1 MALRTV
7 LSDPMLRLLA
17 AAVLLAAFVPVA
29 GDARPVAGLL
39 VSAGVFV
46 LFLLNGMRIARS
58 EIRAGLRNWR
68 FLLPLLLWVFGA
80 MALAG
85 LALFTLGQGLV
96 PPLIAVGFLYL
107 GTLPSTVQSA
117 TSYSALAG
125 GNLGLSV
132 ISAAL
137 LNIAGIF
144 VTVPV
149 FLLLGGTGGEAQIGW
164 ETAERI
170 MLILLLPFVLGQIV
184 QGWTRDFIAEHGKR
198 IALIDRSVIALAVYV
213 AFSGAVEQGIWQRVE
228 ASAWAWLGGMVA
240 LFLLFGHAGSWIVSG
255 LLGLPRRDRI
265 SFLFAGTQKSTA
277 VGVPLAAILFT
288 PEIAGFLVVPLML
301 YHLFQLVAAAPV
313 AGVLGTVA
321 LGRGLKRAVALV
333 PAHRPPQ
340 RDDDQRRADQPRKR
354 LGNMHD
360 HRG

>member
-7 LSDPMLRLLA
+7 LADPMLRMLA
-17 AAVLLAAFVPVA
+17 GAVLLAAIIPVG
-29 GDARPVAGLL
+29 GDARPVADLL

-85 LALFTLGQGLV
+85 LALASVGQGLV

-107 GTLPSTVQSA
+107 GALPSTVQSA

-149 FLLLGGTGGEAQIGW
+149 FFLLGGTGSDAPIGW
-164 ETAERI
+164 ETALRI
-170 MLILLLPFVLGQIV
+170 LLILLLPFVLGQVV
-184 QGWTRDFIAEHGKR
+184 QGWTQGFISRHGR
-198 IALIDRSVIALAVYV
+198 HIVWIDRSVIALAVYV
-213 AFSGAVEQGIWQRVE
+213 AFSGAVEQGIWHKVD

-240 LFLLFGHAGSWIVSG
+240 LFLLFGHVGSWLVG
-255 LLGLPRRDRI
+255 GALGLPHRDRI

-277 VGVPLAAILFT
+277 VGVPLAAILFA
-288 PEIAGFLVVPLML
+288 PEVAGFLVVPLML
-301 YHLFQLVAAAPV
+301 YHLFQLVVAAPV
-313 AGVLGTVA
+313 AGA
-321 LGRGLKRAVALV
+321 LGRTG
-333 PAHRPPQ
+333 
-340 RDDDQRRADQPRKR
+340 
-354 LGNMHD
+354 
-360 HRG
+360 

>member
-7 LSDPMLRLLA
+7 LTDPMLRMLA
-17 AAVLLAAFVPVA
+17 AAVLLAAIVPVG
-29 GDARPVAGLL
+29 GDIRPVTDLL

-85 LALFTLGQGLV
+85 LALASAGQGLV
-96 PPLIAVGFLYL
+96 PPLIAIGFLYL
-107 GTLPSTVQSA
+107 GSLPSTVQSA

-149 FLLLGGTGGEAQIGW
+149 FFLLGGTGSDAPLGW

-170 MLILLLPFVLGQIV
+170 MLILLLPFVLGQLV
-184 QGWTRDFIAEHGKR
+184 QGWTKDFISRHGR
-198 IALIDRSVIALAVYV
+198 HIVWIDRGVIALAVYV
-213 AFSGAVEQGIWQRVE
+213 AFSGAVEQGIWQKVDPG
-228 ASAWAWLGGMVA
+228 AWAWLCGMVA
-240 LFLLFGHAGSWIVSG
+240 LFLLFGHAGSWFVG
-255 LLGLPRRDRI
+255 GALGLPRRDRI

-277 VGVPLAAILFT
+277 VGVPLAAILF
-288 PEIAGFLVVPLML
+288 PLEVAGFLVVPLML

-313 AGVLGTVA
+313 AGVLG
-321 LGRGLKRAVALV
+321 RS
-333 PAHRPPQ
+333 
-340 RDDDQRRADQPRKR
+340 D
-354 LGNMHD
+354 
-360 HRG
+360 

>member
-7 LSDPMLRLLA
+7 LADPMLRMLA
-17 AAVLLAAFVPVA
+17 AAVLLAAIVPVG
-29 GDARPVAGLL
+29 GDAKPVADVL

-68 FLLPLLLWVFGA
+68 FLLPLMLWVFGA
-80 MALAG
+80 MALGG
-85 LALFTLGQGLV
+85 LALATLGQGLV

-107 GTLPSTVQSA
+107 GALPSTVQSA

-144 VTVPV
+144 VTVPI
-149 FLLLGGTGGEAQIGW
+149 FFLLGGTGGEGQIGF
-164 ETAERI
+164 ETVERI
-170 MLILLLPFVLGQIV
+170 LLILLLPFVIGQIV
-184 QGWTRDFIAEHGKR
+184 QGWTKGFIARHKSR
-198 IALIDRSVIALAVYV
+198 IVWIDRIVIALTVYV
-213 AFSGAVEQGIWQRVE
+213 GFSGAVEQDIWQRVD
-228 ASAWAWLGGMVA
+228 ASAWAWLTGMVA
-240 LFLLFGHAGSWIVSG
+240 LFVLFGHAGSWLVSG
-255 LLGLPRRDRI
+255 MLRLPRRDRI

-288 PEIAGFLVVPLML
+288 PEVAGFLVVPLML

-313 AGVLGTVA
+313 SGA
-321 LGRGLKRAVALV
+321 LSRGR
-333 PAHRPPQ
+333 
-340 RDDDQRRADQPRKR
+340 
-354 LGNMHD
+354 
-360 HRG
+360 

>member
-7 LSDPMLRLLA
+7 LSDPMLRMLA
-17 AAVLLAAFVPVA
+17 GSVLLAAILPVG
-29 GDARPVAGLL
+29 GDARPFADLL

-58 EIRAGLRNWR
+58 EIGAGLRNWR
-68 FLLPLLLWVFGA
+68 FFLPLLLWVFGA

-85 LALFTLGQGLV
+85 LALASVGQGLV

-107 GTLPSTVQSA
+107 GSLPSTVQSA

-144 VTVPV
+144 VTVPL
-149 FLLLGGTGGEAQIGW
+149 FFLLGGTGAEAQIGW

-170 MLILLLPFVLGQIV
+170 LLILLLPFVIGQIV
-184 QGWTRDFIAEHGKR
+184 QGWTRDFISRHGR
-198 IALIDRSVIALAVYV
+198 NIVWIDRCVIALAVYV
-213 AFSGAVEQGIWQRVE
+213 AFSGAVEQGIWQKVD

-240 LFLLFGHAGSWIVSG
+240 LFLLFGHAGSWLVG
-255 LLGLPRRDRI
+255 RALGLPHRDRI
-265 SFLFAGTQKSTA
+265 SFMFAGTQKSTA
-277 VGVPLAAILFT
+277 VGVPLAAILFA
-288 PEIAGFLVVPLML
+288 PEVAGFLVVPLML
-301 YHLFQLVAAAPV
+301 YHLFQLVVAAPV
-313 AGVLGTVA
+313 AGA
-321 LGRGLKRAVALV
+321 LKRE
-333 PAHRPPQ
+333 
-340 RDDDQRRADQPRKR
+340 
-354 LGNMHD
+354 G
-360 HRG
+360 